1 MCQKAQKKMT
11 GGMYVEG
18 QILFKVGHDDL
29 RWCDHGW
36 LSLNFEQGFEQ
47 SWIWKEATEQQRDYY
62 QFRGVIFLVMI

>member
-1 MCQKAQKKMT
+1 MT

-29 RWCDHGW
+29 HWCDHGW

-47 SWIWKEATEQQRDYY
+47 SWIWKEATEQQRLLSV
-62 QFRGVIFLVMI
+62 QRGYLLGTDLKLALRQLK